1 MRNRTSDYGAARV
14 CKGINLRG
22 REAYATV
29 PNKATQLDDAVMHF
43 SSPDRRSSGAP
54 FQSRGVCLQPSQVL
68 SLSVT
73 MLQWLGKRYTYF
85 CSTV

>member
-29 PNKATQLDDAVMHF
+29 PNILTMDKMHF
-43 SSPDRRSSGAP
+43 VLDREKMI
-54 FQSRGVCLQPSQVL
+54 VC
-68 SLSVT
+68 
-73 MLQWLGKRYTYF
+73 M
-85 CSTV
+85 

>member
-29 PNKATQLDDAVMHF
+29 PNNYNIYIRPNPNRLVF
-43 SSPDRRSSGAP
+43 SLKNAFR
-54 FQSRGVCLQPSQVL
+54 L
-68 SLSVT
+68 SHKNSKKGENFVEK
-73 MLQWLGKRYTYF
+73 G
-85 CSTV
+85 